1 MLSWKVPFVMSQT
14 LGGIYFFDRMVRRAR
29 AVPVISEPAMVDV
42 GWMQE
47 LGFAGK

>member
-1 MLSWKVPFVMSQT
+1 MKSALYHEPNT
-14 LGGIYFFDRMVRRAR
+14 RAR
-29 AVPVISEPAMVDV
+29 TVPVISEPAMVDV